1 MSPKVSVIVPNYN
14 HARYLPQRLESVLSQ
29 SWSAFELIVLDESD
43 SAVRI
48 GYVSGEDPNCESG
61 ACVLPPAELQTM
73 MSEWLARRAPGTTVV
88 VQPAAMPEA

>member
-1 MSPKVSVIVPNYN
+1 MSIADELVAQFGRMVRS
-14 HARYLPQRLESVLSQ
+14 EGGS
-29 SWSAFELIVLDESD
+29 LIVLDESD

-88 VQPAAMPEA
+88 VQPSATPAA

>member
-1 MSPKVSVIVPNYN
+1 MSIANELVAQFGRMVRS
-14 HARYLPQRLESVLSQ
+14 EGGS
-29 SWSAFELIVLDESD
+29 LIVLDESD

-48 GYVSGEDPNCESG
+48 GYVSGEDPNCDSG

>member
-1 MSPKVSVIVPNYN
+1 MSIANELVAQFGRMVRS
-14 HARYLPQRLESVLSQ
+14 EGGS
-29 SWSAFELIVLDESD
+29 LIVLDESD
-43 SAVRI
+43 STVRI

-88 VQPAAMPEA
+88 VQPAATPAA

>member
-1 MSPKVSVIVPNYN
+1 MSIANELVAQFGRMVRS
-14 HARYLPQRLESVLSQ
+14 EGGS
-29 SWSAFELIVLDESD
+29 LIVLDESD